1 MEKSGL
7 EFLDRVKGGYGK
19 KAKNDK
25 NDEIWDKLDT
35 AEDLLQEV
43 WQHLADNGNEI
54 QIDDSSIIEMRD
66 VIRELIAK
74 RDGKDSIYD

>member
-1 MEKSGL
+1 MINKQMK
-7 EFLDRVKGGYGK
+7 DIKM
-19 KAKNDK
+19 KNDI
-25 NDEIWDKLDT
+25 NDEIWDKLHT

-66 VIRELIAK
+66 GIRELIAK

>member
-1 MEKSGL
+1 MINKQMK
-7 EFLDRVKGGYGK
+7 DIKM
-19 KAKNDK
+19 KNDI

-43 WQHLADNGNEI
+43 WQHLSDNGNEI

-66 VIRELIAK
+66 GIRELIAK

>member
-1 MEKSGL
+1 MINKQMK
-7 EFLDRVKGGYGK
+7 DIKM
-19 KAKNDK
+19 KNDI

-66 VIRELIAK
+66 GIRELIAK